1 MCGITIDFENT
12 SKRDLITL
20 YFPMFVIF
28 LIGLLSLSLGLKDG
42 ARLGLIAAAL
52 PILVLFRTAIDAPSP
67 NVGEATKVDYIYFV
81 LVFLSLLI
89 LLFQA
94 YLAIRIRMEE
104 DKGKLPPKKR
114 ASLEK
119 LNYIAFIS
127 ILILLIIFVT
137 YGSK

>member
-1 MCGITIDFENT
+1 
-12 SKRDLITL
+12 
-20 YFPMFVIF
+20 
-28 LIGLLSLSLGLKDG
+28 
-42 ARLGLIAAAL
+42 
-52 PILVLFRTAIDAPSP
+52 VLFRTAIDALSP

-104 DKGKLPPKKR
+104 DKRKLTLKKIN
-114 ASLEK
+114 SLEK
-119 LNYIAFIS
+119 LNYIVFIS